1 MTMKSTLSGYPEWL
15 PEDKIV
21 EQKIIKTIQETFE
34 LYGYAP
40 IETRSV
46 EPLNV
51 ILSKG
56 ETDKEIYTLRRLQ
69 ATEDEDNKEIG
80 LHFDLTVPFARYVV
94 ENMNELVF
102 PFRRYQIQKA
112 WRGERPG
119 LGRYREFLQA
129 DIDIVDTR
137 PLTIQSDIEIVELI
151 SDTLSKLPLPR
162 IQFHINN
169 RKLLE
174 GFYNGL
180 ALTNTTDILRI
191 VDKLDKIGAEKVIA
205 ILKDDLGL
213 KNEIAEKCVEI
224 GKVKTSNKEDL
235 NEVVSRFGIN
245 NELLLK
251 GLSELSSLLE
261 HLPQND
267 KISVVADL
275 SIARGFDY
283 YTGTVCEAK
292 FVDFP
297 KYPTIAA
304 GGRYDNLVS
313 VGNKKLP
320 GIGMS
325 IGITRIL
332 GILLHEGLLK
342 SSRYSPSVVLIAM
355 VSEDERTNT
364 NRIAR
369 NLRKRDIPCE
379 VFPHA
384 LKYGKQINYA
394 DKKKIPYV
402 WFPPEDGNGDG
413 EVRNLKTREQTKAN
427 SENWLPSSEEKEIQI
442 EFENVVMESLLNN
455 MNYVERK

>member
-1 MTMKSTLSGYPEWL
+1 MKSTLSGYPEWL

-180 ALTNTTDILRI
+180 ALT
-191 VDKLDKIGAEKVIA
+191 
-205 ILKDDLGL
+205 
-213 KNEIAEKCVEI
+213 
-224 GKVKTSNKEDL
+224 
-235 NEVVSRFGIN
+235 
-245 NELLLK
+245 
-251 GLSELSSLLE
+251 
-261 HLPQND
+261 
-267 KISVVADL
+267 
-275 SIARGFDY
+275 
-283 YTGTVCEAK
+283 
-292 FVDFP
+292 
-297 KYPTIAA
+297 
-304 GGRYDNLVS
+304 
-313 VGNKKLP
+313 
-320 GIGMS
+320 
-325 IGITRIL
+325 
-332 GILLHEGLLK
+332 
-342 SSRYSPSVVLIAM
+342 
-355 VSEDERTNT
+355 
-364 NRIAR
+364 
-369 NLRKRDIPCE
+369 
-379 VFPHA
+379 
-384 LKYGKQINYA
+384 
-394 DKKKIPYV
+394 
-402 WFPPEDGNGDG
+402 
-413 EVRNLKTREQTKAN
+413 
-427 SENWLPSSEEKEIQI
+427 
-442 EFENVVMESLLNN
+442 
-455 MNYVERK
+455 